1 MSKSS
6 AFVVTGLFVAATAFA
21 EVQRP
26 QYTVENRFPKKE
38 QLEAGAQVNY
48 TEVETNTMAGDVT
61 STSAVPYARYG
72 LIDNLTATLRLPLVN
87 EEPDVGSGEF
97 GPGSLG
103 IGLQLRAYQDV
114 LNYPFVIP
122 HVEVQIDTA
131 NEDLVG
137 PDGQTTTT
145 IGLSIGT
152 VVDDDVTFVL
162 DVSYLN
168 NQDTDSGIQGALSIL
183 WAWSDRFSWITEVKA
198 ADLEISDEYKNP
210 GAALGGFS
218 YGWTRK
224 LVSTFHVGVGI
235 DSPEDVIA
243 MAKTAYTW

>member
-6 AFVVTGLFVAATAFA
+6 AFVVSGLFVAATAFA

-48 TEVETNTMAGDVT
+48 TEIETNTMAGDVT
-61 STSAVPYARYG
+61 STAVAPFARYG
-72 LIDNLTATLRLPLVN
+72 LIDNLTGTLRIPFVN

-97 GPGSLG
+97 GTGSLG

-131 NEDLVG
+131 NEDLIG

-152 VVDDDVTFVL
+152 VVEDDVTFVA

-168 NQDTDSGIQGALSIL
+168 NQDTDSGIQGALSVL

-198 ADLEISDEYKNP
+198 ADIDNGDGNDTP
-210 GAALGGFS
+210 GAFLGGFS
-218 YGWTRK
+218 YSWSRK
-224 LVSTFHVGVGI
+224 LVSTFHVGSGI
-235 DSPEDVIA
+235 DSSQDVIA
-243 MAKTAYTW
+243 MAKAAYTW